1 MSRGVVVNT
10 PPPFR
15 QGDLDG
21 LCGAYA
27 VVNAVR
33 LAALPHRE
41 LRRAACAALFA
52 ELVDELAEAGRLR
65 DRVTRGMGAGK
76 MARLLRRAKLWLD
89 VEYELRLEVTRPFRK
104 GDEPDPGACLRLLTE
119 HLGRAG
125 TAVIVGTEDH
135 WTVVSAVS
143 GRRLLLADSHD
154 RRYFVAAKAFSD
166 DVTANRL
173 HLPGTFLLRIV
184 TPA

>member
-33 LAALPHRE
+33 LAALPHRK
-41 LRRAACAALFA
+41 LRRTACAALFGD
-52 ELVDELAEAGRLR
+52 LVDELAEAGRL
-65 DRVTRGMGAGK
+65 
-76 MARLLRRAKLWLD
+76 
-89 VEYELRLEVTRPFRK
+89 
-104 GDEPDPGACLRLLTE
+104 
-119 HLGRAG
+119 
-125 TAVIVGTEDH
+125 
-135 WTVVSAVS
+135 
-143 GRRLLLADSHD
+143 LLADSHD
-154 RRYFVAAKAFSD
+154 RSYFLAAKAFGD

-173 HLPGTFLLRIV
+173 HLSSTFLLRV
-184 TPA
+184 TELP